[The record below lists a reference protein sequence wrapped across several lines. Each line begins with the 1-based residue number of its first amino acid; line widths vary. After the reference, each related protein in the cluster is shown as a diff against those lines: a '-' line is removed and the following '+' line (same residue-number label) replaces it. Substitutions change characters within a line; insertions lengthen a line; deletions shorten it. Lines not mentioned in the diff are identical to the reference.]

1 MNEVVPRKE
10 LERNAMTGIGGIGGG
25 LAILAVSSVITGN
38 PIIGLVVAAG
48 MGFGGYTMTK
58 SAEDRTA
65 GKVLMGVGA
74 ITALSALTGFGSGIF
89 SLAGIG
95 LIGWGGYSIYKFLKG
110 MKSRQ

>member
-1 MNEVVPRKE
+1 MNEMVPRKE

-25 LAILAVSSVITGN
+25 LAILAVTSVVTGS
-38 PIIGLVVAAG
+38 PIIGLLVAGGMAAG
-48 MGFGGYTMTK
+48 GYGMTR

-74 ITALSALTGFGSGIF
+74 LTAVSAVTGVGSGIF